1 MALRKITL
9 KNFKSIGEEAQTIE
23 LAPYTLLFGPNSAGK
38 STLMQALVYLHE
50 LLRNGT
56 RDLSKTELGGDAVD
70 LGGFLNVVH
79 NRDPHR
85 DIFFTLE
92 FDIDES
98 LLEFYPEP
106 NLEWRTQ
113 VPWPYFLAGSNG
125 RDLRARIQLAIGLD
139 GDGDVIVKRLETS
152 VNGGLLASIST
163 SSSGKQITLS
173 SPALGGL
180 LYNFEHYSAEGPFET
195 EWGDNETS
203 EGLEEPSGNMV
214 QQFSEALDDG
224 PEEIDLEEEFPG
236 LREKLLQTW
245 TLDQGDALP
254 KRLGFCYWQIEWPVD
269 DQEFYA
275 VKSEKCLG
283 RDLNEYR
290 LLDALVC
297 VPLGI
302 LDWAM
307 LELLH
312 IGPLRVIPTA
322 QDLSQSNK
330 SGGWAS
336 GAAAWEAGYLASESR
351 IWDAPYLINR
361 WLGKDY
367 LAAGYKIRTSNT
379 KALPEDHPILSL
391 KSEDLDDDLLES
403 VVAEIKGLPTT
414 TKVFLED
421 EISGIELTA
430 KDVGAGI
437 SQIFPVVVASSIGR
451 VLVSIEQPELHVH
464 PRLQTNLADVF
475 IDSYTLLGT
484 RFLLETH
491 SEHLILRFLRRIRE
505 GYDDPESKVW
515 PSEAELSAK
524 DISWAGPN
532 SEKESK
538 LPGISPD
545 QLAIYYVL
553 PGENGATF
561 QRIEVFEDGETD
573 NWPHGFF
580 REREAEYGLI

>member
-38 STLMQALVYLHE
+38 STLMHALVYLHE

-85 DIFFTLE
+85 DIVFTLE

-98 LLEFYPEP
+98 RLEFYPEP

-113 VPWPYFLAGSNG
+113 VPWPYFLNGING
-125 RDLRARIQLAIGLD
+125 RDLLARIELAIGLD
-139 GDGDVIVKRLETS
+139 GDGDVIVKRLQTS
-152 VNGGLLASIST
+152 VSGSVLASISA
-163 SSSGKQITLS
+163 SSSGQQITLS

-180 LYNFEHYSAEGPFET
+180 LYNFEHFSAEGPLEM
-195 EWGDNETS
+195 EWGDNERS
-203 EGLEEPSGNMV
+203 EGLGEPSGNMS
-214 QQFSEALDDG
+214 QQFSEVLDDG
-224 PEEIDLEEEFPG
+224 PGEIDLDKKFPG
-236 LREKLLQTW
+236 LREKLLKTW

-254 KRLGFCYWQIEWPVD
+254 KRLGFCYWHMEWPVD
-269 DQEFYA
+269 DHELYA
-275 VKSEKCLG
+275 LKSDKFLG

-290 LLDALVC
+290 LLDALIC
-297 VPLGI
+297 VPLGV

-330 SGGWAS
+330 SSGWAS

-351 IWDAPYLINR
+351 VLDAPHLINR

-403 VVAEIKGLPTT
+403 VITEIKGLPTT

-451 VLVSIEQPELHVH
+451 GLVSIEQPELHVH

-505 GYDDPESKVW
+505 GHDDPESKVW
-515 PSEAELSAK
+515 PGEAELSAK

-532 SEKESK
+532 SETESR

-561 QRIEVFEDGETD
+561 QKVEVFEDGETD

>member
-1 MALRKITL
+1 MALKKITL
-9 KNFKSIGEEAQTIE
+9 KNFKSIGEQAQTIE

-85 DIFFTLE
+85 DIVFTLE

-98 LLEFYPEP
+98 RLEFYPEP

-113 VPWPYFLAGSNG
+113 VPWPYFLNG
-125 RDLRARIQLAIGLD
+125 VNGHDLRAQIELAVGLD
-139 GDGDVIVKRLETS
+139 SDGDVIVKRVRTS
-152 VNGGLLASIST
+152 INDSLLASISA
-163 SSSGKQITLS
+163 SSSGQQITLS

-180 LYNFEHYSAEGPFET
+180 LYNIEYYSAEGPLEV
-195 EWGDNETS
+195 EWGHYERS
-203 EGLEEPSGNMV
+203 EGPAEPSGNMA
-214 QQFSEALDDG
+214 QQFAEALDDG
-224 PEEIDLEEEFPG
+224 ADPIDLEELFPG
-236 LREKLLQTW
+236 LRGKLTQTW
-245 TLDQGDALP
+245 TLDQADALP
-254 KRLGFCYWQIEWPVD
+254 ERLGICYWHMEWPVD
-269 DQEFYA
+269 DQELYA
-275 VKSEKCLG
+275 LKSDKFLG

-290 LLDALVC
+290 LLDALIC
-297 VPLGI
+297 VPLGV

-312 IGPLRVIPTA
+312 VGPLRVIPTA
-322 QDLSQSNK
+322 QDLSQPNI

-351 IWDAPYLINR
+351 IWDAPHLINR

-379 KALPEDHPILSL
+379 RALPEDHPILSL

-403 VVAEIKGLPTT
+403 VVAEIKSLPTT

-421 EISGIELTA
+421 ETSGIELTA

-451 VLVSIEQPELHVH
+451 GLVSIEQPELHVH

-491 SEHLILRFLRRIRE
+491 SEHLILRFLRRVRE
-505 GYDDPESKVW
+505 GHEDPESKVW
-515 PSEAELSAK
+515 SGEAELSAE

-532 SEKESK
+532 SERESK
-538 LPGISPD
+538 LPGISSD

-553 PGENGATF
+553 PGENGVTF
-561 QRIEVFEDGETD
+561 QKIEVFEDGETD

>member
-38 STLMQALVYLHE
+38 STLMHALVYLHE

-85 DIFFTLE
+85 DIVFTLE

-98 LLEFYPEP
+98 RLEFYPEP

-113 VPWPYFLAGSNG
+113 VPWPYFLNGING
-125 RDLRARIQLAIGLD
+125 RDLLARIELAIGLD
-139 GDGDVIVKRLETS
+139 GDGDVIVKRLQTS
-152 VNGGLLASIST
+152 VSGSVLASISA
-163 SSSGKQITLS
+163 SSSGQQITLS

-180 LYNFEHYSAEGPFET
+180 LYNFEHFSAEGPLEM
-195 EWGDNETS
+195 EWGDNERS
-203 EGLEEPSGNMV
+203 EGLGEPSGNMS
-214 QQFSEALDDG
+214 QQFSEVLDDG
-224 PEEIDLEEEFPG
+224 PGEIDLDKKFPG
-236 LREKLLQTW
+236 LREKLLKTW

-254 KRLGFCYWQIEWPVD
+254 KRLGFCYWHMEWPVD
-269 DQEFYA
+269 DHELYA
-275 VKSEKCLG
+275 LKSDKFLG

-290 LLDALVC
+290 LLDALIC
-297 VPLGI
+297 VPLGV

-330 SGGWAS
+330 SSGWAS

-351 IWDAPYLINR
+351 VLDAPHLINR

-403 VVAEIKGLPTT
+403 VITEIKGLPTT

-451 VLVSIEQPELHVH
+451 GLVSIEQPELHVH

-491 SEHLILRFLRRIRE
+491 SEHLILRFLRRVRE
-505 GYDDPESKVW
+505 GHDDPESKVW
-515 PSEAELSAK
+515 PGEAELSAE

-532 SEKESK
+532 SERESK

-553 PGENGATF
+553 PGENGVTF
-561 QRIEVFEDGETD
+561 QKIEVFEDGETD